1 MKYIGMVLIAILF
14 AYAMEACNRRAVAG
28 GVPCEVRAAK
38 LAAENRWLRTE
49 LDRIYAELNGG
60 G

>member
-1 MKYIGMVLIAILF
+1 MVLIAILF